1 MTDYDCEQVE
11 TPPLPEECEELYST
25 GMPFDNR
32 FDGLDRRIGDL
43 AKNVRDIELR
53 LAQAPQAAI
62 PQPESRLHRYYYTAG
77 VATPIVA
84 VFGLVGAFAF
94 GLFNSFFES
103 RISAKLNE
111 PNGVTS
117 QLSNISSQ
125 MGTLTKDLE
134 TANGTL
140 KAIQTFWEEQLKKNA
155 ALTPKDFQKELP
167 QVADNLKA
175 ASILKV
181 KPSREVDKGIQ
192 QNFLA
197 SDSSAPS
204 YWPAVA
210 QFITY
215 RSERTPV
222 AERLQLLNNTLSPCK
237 RTNPEIIDG
246 PEPYAQIS
254 TCTVALEDRD
264 AFNPSAIVRTFLL
277 SSPRGIPVFRNCVV
291 TYHGGQIR
299 SPIIKAAVFKDCLF
313 VIELNSPPPG
323 GVRGL
328 LISILKDPAKANMA
342 SHG

>member
-1 MTDYDCEQVE
+1 MIVNRSKLTLYPKSARNYTQ
-11 TPPLPEECEELYST
+11 PECR
-25 GMPFDNR
+25 FDNR
-32 FDGLDRRIGDL
+32 FDGLDRRIADL

-62 PQPESRLHRYYYTAG
+62 PQPESRLHRYYYAAG

-103 RISAKLNE
+103 RISARLNE
-111 PNGVTS
+111 SNGVTS
-117 QLSNISSQ
+117 QLSIISSQ
-125 MGTLTKDLE
+125 IGTLTKDLG
-134 TANGTL
+134 TANGAL
-140 KAIQTFWEEQLKKNA
+140 KATRHSGRTAQEECRTHTEGFSKG
-155 ALTPKDFQKELP
+155 TT

-181 KPSREVDKGIQ
+181 KPSPEVDKGIQ

-215 RSERTPV
+215 RSERTPI
-222 AERLQLLNNTLSPCK
+222 AERLQLIKNTLPPCK
-237 RTNPEIIDG
+237 RINPEIIDG

-254 TCTVALEDRD
+254 DCTVALEDQ
-264 AFNPSAIVRTFLL
+264 AFNPSAIVRTF
-277 SSPRGIPVFRNCVV
+277 PTVARVV
-291 TYHGGQIR
+291 SR
-299 SPIIKAAVFKDCLF
+299 SFAIA
-313 VIELNSPPPG
+313 
-323 GVRGL
+323 
-328 LISILKDPAKANMA
+328 
-342 SHG
+342 